1 MKNENLNFGGNKMSK
16 KKPVEQV
23 RLGTIVA
30 SIWKN
35 NGDKGRWYNVT
46 LQRAY
51 RAEDGWEYADT
62 FGRDDLL
69 QAAKVLDITN
79 SKIFE
84 LQAEDRAQD
93 G

>member
-1 MKNENLNFGGNKMSK
+1 MSK

-35 NGDKGRWYNVT
+35 NGDKGQWYNVS

-51 RAEDGWEYADT
+51 RTEDGWEYADN

-69 QAAKVLDITN
+69 QAAKVLDIAN

-84 LQAEDRAQD
+84 LQSEDRAQD
-93 G
+93 D